1 MVLCAYCNAT
11 PGRRTVSQFAAIFL
25 LAAHSLLYR
34 LSLAPGDGPNW
45 IKDNAARLCL
55 LVAASASA
63 VTVAC
68 ALICGLKLSRRVRFV
83 WLACAIATVTLN
95 ILSDLGGSVE
105 RHGQYNAIVF
115 AVVVA
120 VPLAFTCVFVTLSRC
135 LCLSLPRTFFGILL
149 LSSVAAWRYWL
160 RVEKGRED
168 WPRGLWDALV
178 VGTPGCPLSW
188 VSAVPSFIDGFP
200 ARILNFWAGSLVCP
214 GAVVIAKWDQD
225 GMLSFVGKCSNGGGS
240 VLLLPSNISSLPI
253 QERGDQTMLQVLSP
267 HCTHPFVP
275 FVDRS
280 SFCDIE
286 LRTTFSRTPERCP
299 CRPLEAFSFPRRR
312 LLS

>member
-1 MVLCAYCNAT
+1 MELCAYCNAT
-11 PGRRTVSQFAAIFL
+11 PGRRTASLFATIVL
-25 LAAHSLLYR
+25 LAAHSFLYR

-45 IKDNAARLCL
+45 IKENAAQLCL
-55 LVAASASA
+55 LVAASATA

-68 ALICGLKLSRRVRFV
+68 AVICGLKLSRRMRFV
-83 WLACAIATVTLN
+83 WLACVISTVTLN

-120 VPLAFTCVFVTLSRC
+120 VPLAFACVFVTLSRC
-135 LCLSLPRTFFGILL
+135 LGLSLSRTFFGILL
-149 LSSVAAWRYWL
+149 ISSVAAWRYWL
-160 RVEKGRED
+160 RVEKGRQE

-214 GAVVIAKWDQD
+214 GEVVIATWNQD
-225 GMLSFVGKCSNGGGS
+225 GMLSFVDKCSNGGGG
-240 VLLLPSNISSLPI
+240 VILLPSNISGLPL
-253 QERGDQTMLQVLSP
+253 QERGDQSMLQVFSP
-267 HCTHPFVP
+267 SCNHCFVP
-275 FVDRS
+275 FLSCV
-280 SFCDIE
+280 
-286 LRTTFSRTPERCP
+286 
-299 CRPLEAFSFPRRR
+299 AFSNV
-312 LLS
+312 